1 MCDPMP
7 AAHEPE
13 LDWGMQGMILSMT
26 GYGTGSSSRE
36 NLQVT
41 AEIRTV
47 NHRFLDLHTRI
58 SREFLFLEG
67 EIQKLVRNALDRG
80 RVEVNVSIK
89 STGPSAF
96 TINENLAKGYMDAAI
111 ELKENFGIEGSLDL
125 KTALSLPG
133 ILQSQDALSEGA
145 NDALSELTGSCVRAA
160 LEGVLQMRRQE
171 GALLREDMT
180 RYIDGIE
187 KGVGRIE
194 ALSAALATDTLR
206 KLQER
211 ISQLLQPA
219 GAGIDPQRLA
229 QEVALLADKSDI
241 SEEITRLKSHIGQYR
256 LLMDAEEKAGK
267 KLDFLLQ
274 EFYRETNTI
283 LSKSG
288 NLEID
293 NIAISIKNDIE
304 KLREQVQNVE

>member
-1 MCDPMP
+1 
-7 AAHEPE
+7 
-13 LDWGMQGMILSMT
+13 
-26 GYGTGSSSRE
+26 
-36 NLQVT
+36 
-41 AEIRTV
+41 
-47 NHRFLDLHTRI
+47 
-58 SREFLFLEG
+58 
-67 EIQKLVRNALDRG
+67 
-80 RVEVNVSIK
+80 
-89 STGPSAF
+89 
-96 TINENLAKGYMDAAI
+96 
-111 ELKENFGIEGSLDL
+111 
-125 KTALSLPG
+125 
-133 ILQSQDALSEGA
+133 
-145 NDALSELTGSCVRAA
+145 
-160 LEGVLQMRRQE
+160 
-171 GALLREDMT
+171 MT

-256 LLMDAEEKAGK
+256 ILMDAEEKAGK